1 MLDAALVALAE
12 SGGSAVVQAAGTD
25 AWNGLRSGVAR
36 LLGRG
41 DEGREQAELARLDQT
56 ATALLELELEPA
68 AAERVQL
75 RQEASWQARFEALL
89 ESVGDEERVR
99 LAEGLRALVAEQP
112 ARAGGDG
119 GAVFFSNTFH
129 GATALQVGNSNRQDN
144 RFGTGS

>member
-1 MLDAALVALAE
+1 MLDAALVALAAA
-12 SGGSAVVQAAGTD
+12 GGAAVVQAAGTD
-25 AWNGLRSGVAR
+25 EWNGLRSGVAR

-41 DEGREQAELARLDQT
+41 DEAREQAGLARLDQT
-56 ATALLELELEPA
+56 ATELLAVEPA
-68 AAERVQL
+68 SAERMQL
-75 RQEASWQARFEALL
+75 RQEASWQARFEDLL

-112 ARAGGDG
+112 ARPRGDG

>member
-1 MLDAALVALAE
+1 MLDAALAALAAA
-12 SGGSAVVQAAGTD
+12 GGAAVVQAAGTD
-25 AWNGLRSGVAR
+25 EWNGLRSGVAR

-41 DEGREQAELARLDQT
+41 DEAREQAELARLDHT
-56 ATALLELELEPA
+56 ATALLAVEPA
-68 AAERVQL
+68 SAERMQL
-75 RQEASWQARFEALL
+75 RQEASWQARFEDLL
-89 ESVGDEERVR
+89 ESMGDEERVR

-119 GAVFFSNTFH
+119 GAVFISNTFH